1 MKMTQKILSLALFL
15 LVAVTMS
22 AQTVPLITG
31 TVFDSE
37 GETAI
42 GAAVKVSGTGNTA
55 MTDVDGK
62 FSLRNVAAGRTVEV
76 SYVGYSTSEFKVSA
90 TQTDYTV
97 TLQAKNEILDDVVV
111 VGYGTSRRS
120 ELTGSITS
128 VKGSDVRDFSVNS
141 VSDALAGRAAG
152 VSVTKHGGSP
162 GETPDIIIR
171 GAASING
178 IAPLY
183 IVDGVKMGTGFDFN
197 TRDIESI

>member
-1 MKMTQKILSLALFL
+1 MKITQKILSLALFL

-62 FSLRNVAAGRTVEV
+62 FSLRNVAAGSTVEV

-152 VSVTKHGGSP
+152 VSVTKTRRLTRRKLPISLSAVP
-162 GETPDIIIR
+162 LLSTALR
-171 GAASING
+171 
-178 IAPLY
+178 LY
-183 IVDGVKMGTGFDFN
+183 IRRRCEDGH
-197 TRDIESI
+197 RL